1 MRAILGYADPPY
13 IGHLE
18 RLSGPAHSVG
28 DFVALAASLAPNFRG
43 EGSDVGS

>member
-18 RLSGPAHSVG
+18 RLSGATHSVG
-28 DFVALAASLAPNFRG
+28 DFVRLGASLAPNVTG
-43 EGSDVGS
+43 EGSHVGS